1 MTKKNRLNE
10 ILSLIEKYEIDTQ
23 EELTQKLIEKGYNVS
38 QATVSRD
45 INDLGLIK
53 CAGLNK
59 KFKYCKPIP
68 LDMELDTSM
77 LNLFKHVVKSITQ
90 AENLIVVKTLS
101 GNASSVGS
109 VVDNMHLPQI
119 LGTIAGDDTLLIVTI
134 NGADA
139 ELVVKSLRAI

>member
-1 MTKKNRLNE
+1 MSKKNRLVE
-10 ILSLIEKYEIDTQ
+10 ILSLIEIYEIDTQ
-23 EELTQKLIEKGYNVS
+23 EELTQRLIEKGYDVS

-59 KFKYCKPIP
+59 KFKYCKPIQFDMS
-68 LDMELDTSM
+68 LDVSVM
-77 LNLFKHVVKSITQ
+77 NLFKHVVKSITQ

-101 GNASSVGS
+101 GNANSAGS
-109 VVDNMHLPQI
+109 IVDNMHLPQI
-119 LGTIAGDDTLLIVTI
+119 LGTIAGDDTLLIVAK

-139 ELVVKSLRAI
+139 ELVVKSLRSI